1 MSHDTHAQLARRR
14 LRRRVY
20 ELLDPTFNTV
30 WDQVVHQGLIALV
43 LVNVIA
49 VVLASVPSIEARY
62 GGLFLAVEVISLVL
76 FTVEYL
82 LRLWSSVEHMPY
94 AGRSALATR
103 LAWMRTPG
111 AVVDLL
117 AIAPF
122 YFLLLSPDTDLRVL
136 ALIRLLRFFKLARY
150 SSGLASLLEVLYTE
164 RRALFSTLLI
174 LGGLVLATAT
184 VMHLAEREAQPDRF
198 GTIPDAMWWAIVT
211 LTTVGYGDAVP
222 VTPLGKIIAGLTA
235 TMGLALL
242 ALPVGIIAT
251 AFAEVIHRRE
261 FVVTWSM
268 VAKVPTFSGLSAVD
282 IAEIMHLLNSRTV
295 AKGEVVTRRG
305 EQAHAMYFIV
315 SGEVEVE
322 IKAGDH
328 PRLGPGDFFGEV
340 AILTDNTRTATV
352 RACTETK
359 LLVLLSHD
367 LELLMGRVPEI
378 GERIR
383 AVAEARAPG
392 RVTPAGR

>member
-1 MSHDTHAQLARRR
+1 
-14 LRRRVY
+14 
-20 ELLDPTFNTV
+20 
-30 WDQVVHQGLIALV
+30 
-43 LVNVIA
+43 
-49 VVLASVPSIEARY
+49 
-62 GGLFLAVEVISLVL
+62 
-76 FTVEYL
+76 
-82 LRLWSSVEHMPY
+82 
-94 AGRSALATR
+94 
-103 LAWMRTPG
+103 
-111 AVVDLL
+111 
-117 AIAPF
+117 
-122 YFLLLSPDTDLRVL
+122 
-136 ALIRLLRFFKLARY
+136 
-150 SSGLASLLEVLYTE
+150 
-164 RRALFSTLLI
+164 
-174 LGGLVLATAT
+174 
-184 VMHLAEREAQPDRF
+184 
-198 GTIPDAMWWAIVT
+198 
-211 LTTVGYGDAVP
+211 
-222 VTPLGKIIAGLTA
+222 
-235 TMGLALL
+235 
-242 ALPVGIIAT
+242 
-251 AFAEVIHRRE
+251 
-261 FVVTWSM
+261 
-268 VAKVPTFSGLSAVD
+268 
-282 IAEIMHLLNSRTV
+282 V